1 VDVGAAQQVGFV
13 NKQRAEFTV
22 GEIEAYCINAVP
34 TLWDA
39 AAATGNARRNN
50 LASAVL
56 STK

>member
-1 VDVGAAQQVGFV
+1 VDVGTAQEFGFV
-13 NKQRAEFTV
+13 NKQRVEFTV
-22 GEIEAYCINAVP
+22 GETAASYISAVP

-39 AAATGNARRNN
+39 AAATGNVRRNN